1 MASSKQKVTSNDIT
15 SQTEEEISFK
25 QGAEGGAKELSSETG
40 SDSVSNDKGNAGNGD
55 SDKWD
60 IISKQLEGICN
71 RLDRL
76 ESQSYEQKS
85 TEHNVSPGVNAA
97 TVSDVQRDFERIRDS
112 LIRIPV
118 PEGLKVHDNS
128 AGISK
133 DQKPALKILSK
144 CARYSETAL
153 KVLQQVK
160 SVNESTDSE
169 LSCVYTCLAAQVNY
183 LQSEFTS
190 IVVKSTF
197 DDDTTRVFR
206 QFENNTAIF
215 SDEALRNVRVAAE
228 LSALS
233 QRSGARQRNTS
244 NYNRGF
250 GNRGRFPRGDSF
262 PDRDRGY
269 NRQQSM
275 LPSFFRNS
283 RSDFRPPSSGPMRD
297 NDS

>member
-1 MASSKQKVTSNDIT
+1 M
-15 SQTEEEISFK
+15 
-25 QGAEGGAKELSSETG
+25 
-40 SDSVSNDKGNAGNGD
+40 
-55 SDKWD
+55 
-60 IISKQLEGICN
+60 
-71 RLDRL
+71 
-76 ESQSYEQKS
+76 
-85 TEHNVSPGVNAA
+85 
-97 TVSDVQRDFERIRDS
+97 
-112 LIRIPV
+112 
-118 PEGLKVHDNS
+118 HDNS

-153 KVLQQVK
+153 KILQQVK

-183 LQSEFTS
+183 LQSEFSS

-233 QRSGARQRNTS
+233 QRSGPRQRN
-244 NYNRGF
+244 NYTRGF
-250 GNRGRFPRGDSF
+250 GNRGRRSDSF
-262 PDRDRGY
+262 TDRDRGY
-269 NRQQSM
+269 SRQPAF
-275 LPSFFRNS
+275 PSF
-283 RSDFRPPSSGPMRD
+283 
-297 NDS
+297 